1 MMHIRKELLTYLLTL
16 LAGFANAQNG
26 QIDVPEG
33 LSNFLAEADSM
44 IFVHVL
50 STCEIPSVSERLSN
64 DFIFL
69 QTEGYNAYKTKIPR
83 AQFLTNSAS
92 FCKRINAS
100 DTKMARM
107 IVPGSLQAYYLDQTT
122 VIQTGKQKFFTVD
135 ARGVMIV
142 KEVSD
147 FINVWRMDD
156 GNWKLSRQMI
166 DQQEML
172 ASLRDSMMYD
182 TIIRQDSIL
191 FSALNNRDLVTLK
204 SMYSRD
210 LEFYHDKQGRMNYE
224 QIMQI
229 NKENFNNNLS
239 TTRRE
244 LDKDALQVFS
254 PTKDCIIQVGKH
266 RFFTKSGH
274 DPERLT
280 ASPYFIHIWEKRN
293 GRWHVTRAISYGH

>member
-1 MMHIRKELLTYLLTL
+1 MTHIKKELLTYLLTL
-16 LAGFANAQNG
+16 FVAFANAQNE
-26 QIDVPEG
+26 QIDVPE
-33 LSNFLAEADSM
+33 SVSKFLAEADSM

-50 STCEIPSVSERLSN
+50 STCEIASVAERLSN

-69 QTEGYNAYKTKIPR
+69 QTEGNNAYKTKIPR
-83 AQFLTNSAS
+83 AQFLTNSAG
-92 FCKRINAS
+92 FCKRINTS
-100 DTKMARM
+100 DTKIVRM
-107 IVPGSLQAYYLDQTT
+107 IVPGSLQAHYLDRTT

-135 ARGVMIV
+135 TRGVMII

-147 FINVWRMDD
+147 FINVWRKDE

-166 DQQEML
+166 NQQEML
-172 ASLRDSMMYD
+172 VTPPSSMMYD

-191 FSALNNRDLVTLK
+191 FSALNSRDLVTLK
-204 SMYSRD
+204 SMYSSD

-229 NKENFNNNLS
+229 NKENFANNLS

-266 RFFTKSGH
+266 RFFTKSGRN
-274 DPERLT
+274 PEQLT
-280 ASPYFIHIWEKRN
+280 TSPYFIHIWEKRN
-293 GRWHVTRAISYGH
+293 GHWNVTRAISYGH